1 VPDSH
6 PFGQEWEQ
14 HLATTQRAYEER
26 RLADYL
32 AGFSDGYHSVQLGT
46 RWEEDKEGLEA
57 KMVKDFAR
65 FELLRMDFQMLRIWY
80 AGQSGFAHLGYDT
93 KLRVRD
99 SGRVLVDRRE
109 NILTGWHLGAGRWLI
124 DCKIVLKA
132 ENCYEDEQPEI

>member
-14 HLATTQRAYEER
+14 HLGTTQRAYEER

-65 FELLRMDFQMLRIWY
+65 FELLRMDFWDMTPSCASATV
-80 AGQSGFAHLGYDT
+80 AGCWS
-93 KLRVRD
+93 
-99 SGRVLVDRRE
+99 
-109 NILTGWHLGAGRWLI
+109 TGA
-124 DCKIVLKA
+124 KTS
-132 ENCYEDEQPEI
+132 